1 MEGWDTDR
9 VEVRPEEQFGAH
21 VRIASKQPRAAA
33 GWSEEEQECLP
44 NKEGRSAR
52 MRVDIMIAIT
62 SRGKSSTM
70 VDDAVW
76 LRP

>member
-1 MEGWDTDR
+1 MGRWDTDR
-9 VEVRPEEQFGAH
+9 VEVCPEKQLGAH

-33 GWSEEEQECLP
+33 GGSEEEQECLP

-52 MRVDIMIAIT
+52 MRIDIMIAIT